1 MNIVTEIKSLS
12 EVQLTAFLH
21 SMQRYNLLELDD
33 FPECFELDFGSISER
48 QCSLI
53 DLIIQRIKKSEKV
66 KRRLIFE

>member
-21 SMQRYNLLELDD
+21 SMQRYNLLEDN
-33 FPECFELDFGSISER
+33 FPECFELDFGSISEK

-53 DLIIQRIKKSEKV
+53 DLIIHRIKQSDKV
-66 KRRLIFE
+66 KRRLLFQ